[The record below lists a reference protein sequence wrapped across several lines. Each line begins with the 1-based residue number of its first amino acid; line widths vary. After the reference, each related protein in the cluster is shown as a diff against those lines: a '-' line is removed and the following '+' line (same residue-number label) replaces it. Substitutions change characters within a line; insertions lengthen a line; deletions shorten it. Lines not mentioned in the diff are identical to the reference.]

1 MLEKEHS
8 KEHKGLG
15 EVLYPTSRSQALA
28 VLDQFIAAKLDRFGE
43 LEDAMYQHNDTVYHS
58 LLSTSI
64 NFGLLTPREVIQA
77 VTQSDTAINNKE

>member
-1 MLEKEHS
+1 
-8 KEHKGLG
+8 
-15 EVLYPTSRSQALA
+15 VYPTSRSQALA
-28 VLDQFIAAKLDRFGE
+28 VLDQFVRTKLDRFGE

-77 VTQSDTAINNKE
+77 VAQSDTAINNKE

>member
-1 MLEKEHS
+1 
-8 KEHKGLG
+8 LG
-15 EVLYPTSRSQALA
+15 EDVIFPTSRHQALE
-28 VLDQFIAAKLDRFGE
+28 VLDNFVATKLDRFGE

-77 VTQSDTAINNKE
+77 VAQSDTAINNKE